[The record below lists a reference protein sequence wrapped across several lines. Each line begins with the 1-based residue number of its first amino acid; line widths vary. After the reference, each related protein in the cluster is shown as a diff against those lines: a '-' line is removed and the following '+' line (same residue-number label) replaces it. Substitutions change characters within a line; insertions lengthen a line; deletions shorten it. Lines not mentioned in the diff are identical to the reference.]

1 MAIIIGHRANS
12 LRIAMLYKMYGIEY
26 VEVDV
31 SPGEMGEP
39 VVLHGPSEVRRATP
53 IGRIFAY
60 IDYKLFYRDPITR
73 PSPLAAW
80 LSRLD
85 WVKGVLLD
93 VKSTVEPGKLLE
105 AVEEAG
111 FRGRVEYASGDHPYL
126 KRIARLDPGAR
137 VYPSIGERLADIPG
151 YLEVHGF
158 KAVTI
163 KYTVLDGDLASR
175 LKEGGIRIYAWT
187 VNTRRDAK
195 RLVELGVD
203 GIISDTPW
211 ALRGT

>member
-1 MAIIIGHRANS
+1 MAIVIGHRANS
-12 LRIAMLYKMYGIEY
+12 LRIAMLYKMYNVEY

-31 SPGEMGEP
+31 SPGEDGEP
-39 VVLHGPSEVRRATP
+39 MVLHGPSEVRRATP

-126 KRIARLDPGAR
+126 KKITRLDPEAR

-151 YLEVHGF
+151 YLERHGF
-158 KAVTI
+158 EAVTI
-163 KYTVLDGDLASR
+163 KYTVLDKDLALR
-175 LKEGGIRIYAWT
+175 LRNGGFRVYTWT
-187 VNTRRDAK
+187 VNTREDAE
-195 RLVELGVD
+195 RLARLGVD

-211 ALRGT
+211 MLQSR